1 MSAGGVVFQ
10 EVVINDDDAVMMM
23 LQFLSDNQV
32 RLAEVYVETEA
43 LGESHSHQY
52 SYDDGFAGGYEWGG
66 SSSNY
71 QGGGYTGGY
80 GEGGGSINYGGSS
93 SAGWDQYSQPPKPAP
108 FVEADGVQWPAWGPE
123 WYGIENTIRSG
134 GTSHE
139 REDDVGDRGH
149 VDPSSSSYPFE
160 SSDEDTEEDLI
171 SVSEEEEDTDDNED
185 EAAFREA
192 PTPYYTQVPT
202 QFLHSQKDPPDF
214 VPMPVYNPTANLE
227 VGMAFTSKDAVQDAF
242 TEEALRRNFE
252 WKVKY
257 SDSKQLHV
265 ICKHDAEGCTWQLRA
280 ANMKRKGAWVIR
292 KAETIHTCSSSILS
306 QDHRQLKAKKVGRT
320 IKHLIEGSTFLHDK
334 VQKSMA
340 W

>member
-71 QGGGYTGGY
+71 QGGGYTAGY

-134 GTSHE
+134 RTSHE

-202 QFLHSQKDPPDF
+202 QFLHSQNDPPDF

-252 WKVKY
+252 WKVNGT
-257 SDSKQLHV
+257 LHNHV
-265 ICKHDAEGCTWQLRA
+265 
-280 ANMKRKGAWVIR
+280 
-292 KAETIHTCSSSILS
+292 S
-306 QDHRQLKAKKVGRT
+306 
-320 IKHLIEGSTFLHDK
+320 
-334 VQKSMA
+334 
-340 W
+340 